1 MHSGIRSAYTEEAAN
16 LDAVE
21 KKSERLYRLL
31 PVRITH
37 YGHIAVH

>member
-16 LDAVE
+16 LDAVG
-21 KKSERLYRLL
+21 KKESERLL
-31 PVRITH
+31 PERTTH

>member
-16 LDAVE
+16 LDAVGG
-21 KKSERLYRLL
+21 KKESERLL
-31 PVRITH
+31 PERTTH